1 MDRPIKELII
11 PQQVFDI
18 FLDHIDKFVS
28 FHVKNEG
35 AALIMAEAL
44 IVKIKQLFI
53 GKGYVEEDALLF
65 IEHALQELNDDKP
78 TIH

>member
-1 MDRPIKELII
+1 
-11 PQQVFDI
+11 
-18 FLDHIDKFVS
+18 
-28 FHVKNEG
+28 
-35 AALIMAEAL
+35 MAEAL

>member
-1 MDRPIKELII
+1 MNQPVKELLIS
-11 PQQVFDI
+11 QQVFDI

-28 FHVKNEG
+28 FYVKNETS
-35 AALIMAEAL
+35 ALIMAEAL
-44 IVKIKQLFI
+44 VLKIKQLFT
-53 GKGYVEEDALLF
+53 GKGYAEEDALLF

>member
-1 MDRPIKELII
+1 MNQPVKELVI

-18 FLDHIDKFVS
+18 FLDHVDKFVS
-28 FHVKNEG
+28 FHVKNESS
-35 AALIMAEAL
+35 ALIMAEAL
-44 IVKIKQLFI
+44 IVKIKQLFM
-53 GKGYVEEDALLF
+53 GKGYTEEDALLF

>member
-1 MDRPIKELII
+1 MDRPIKELLI
-11 PQQVFDI
+11 PQQVFDM
-18 FLDHIDKFVS
+18 FVDQIDKFVS

-53 GKGYVEEDALLF
+53 GKGYAEEDALLF